1 MQAVLQSKD
10 HKTYRGGLLQ
20 PSVKDDISWLLLIMT
35 NTEMLMLKILAWVIL
50 QILKILQL

>member
-1 MQAVLQSKD
+1 MQAILQSKD